1 MVVVDRRRSGSFTLG
16 EFTEFFETLVEVAR
30 TYDTVA
36 PNLTETQF
44 LRRFN
49 DVADSFFTFL
59 RDLRYGIYV
68 VKKRFKGKLSLL
80 EQAMLKRTARDVL
93 SLLPYVVLARSFLTP
108 ALKIFLCILL
118 WKNVP
123 VLSPSASTEPR
134 QRFARAWASIAVKQ
148 RARAITGWQLLA
160 GAGSAGRQPASK
172 RTGVRIRRYM
182 MVHVGTG

>member
-1 MVVVDRRRSGSFTLG
+1 MVVVDRRRSGAFTLG

-30 TYDTVA
+30 TYDTIA
-36 PNLTETQF
+36 TPSLTESQF
-44 LRRFN
+44 LRRVN
-49 DVADSFFTFL
+49 DVSDSFFTFL

-148 RARAITGWQLLA
+148 RARAITGWQLLE
-160 GAGSAGRQPASK
+160 GASSAGRQEQKPSEL
-172 RTGVRIRRYM
+172 V
-182 MVHVGTG
+182 